1 MVPHLTHRWARAV
14 VCAALA
20 GALAS
25 CAPAPAPTPAGGQA
39 DAGRGRSVQ
48 PAAPRPDPSGRP
60 GASASSPSA
69 SSASPRTP
77 AGSRAP
83 SRSAQPEGSAP
94 SRVAEPPTTTRAAG
108 PAGPSRAAVPSTPKP
123 AARESRASRVP
134 AYDPKET
141 VLHIGGWS
149 RPLRRGGQQ
158 EVDACR
164 TAVLFDGPEPGRENG
179 FELDTSVIVG
189 HDFCGFDLFAD
200 LPVGTDVRITGPKG
214 ELRYRVYATYV
225 TPGQG
230 GSNSGLYWGD
240 ITLQSCLGP
249 DTGFSYLERVS
260 PAREP

>member
-1 MVPHLTHRWARAV
+1 MVPHGTHRWARAV

-25 CAPAPAPTPAGGQA
+25 CAPDPAPDPARRQA
-39 DAGRGRSVQ
+39 DAGRGRSVE
-48 PAAPRPDPSGRP
+48 PDAPRQAPSGRP
-60 GASASSPSA
+60 GASVSA
-69 SSASPRTP
+69 PPAASASPPTP

-83 SRSAQPEGSAP
+83 SRSARPEGRTP
-94 SRVAEPPTTTRAAG
+94 SRVAEPSTPARTAG
-108 PAGPSRAAVPSTPKP
+108 PAGPSRAAAPSTAKP
-123 AARESRASRVP
+123 SARESRTPRVP

-141 VLHIGGWS
+141 VLHIGAWS
-149 RPLRRGGQQ
+149 RPLVRGGQQ

-164 TAVLFDGPEPGRENG
+164 AAVLFDGPEPGRENG